1 MGFTLRR
8 RLRHLAAATTAIA
21 LTMTGLAACSSS
33 SGPAD
38 NPSASGPTTIS
49 WWSWNPDDTSAPA
62 WIKSFEAAHPDIK
75 VDHRFIQYSDYVN
88 AVRLAATSNSGPDV
102 FGLQV
107 GALTTQFAPVTTD
120 LAPLAEKAI
129 GPDWKDKLLQTE
141 QLQVD
146 GRQVGLPWMI
156 TGGGLLWYNK
166 TLLDKVGAQPP
177 TTLQEWKTAC
187 AKVEAAGTTCFVQG
201 AKDDWQNID
210 VYQSI
215 INQLSPGSFYT
226 AVKGETP
233 FDNPDSVR
241 AFDVWKSLF
250 DEGIVQKGALGMTV
264 YPDAN
269 DEFNK
274 GKAAMI
280 ALGTWQDSNMTK
292 TSLKTSAETYGDQI
306 TKQVFLPVPF
316 PDVVGGAQETGRLF
330 GGPDVGWAISAK
342 SEKKDA
348 AFTLVQWL
356 TSSEEAQKQMAMS
369 TQTPA
374 LKSVPVD
381 DSDLVNPDLMK
392 PVLAEQASQINNL
405 VGPRQI
411 PNADVQTALGQALS
425 SVASGQM
432 TSAEASA
439 SVQQAIDAAK

>member
-1 MGFTLRR
+1 MSLTLRR
-8 RLRHLAAATTAIA
+8 PLRTLAAATTAIA
-21 LTMTGLAACSSS
+21 LSLMGLAACSSS

-38 NPSASGPTTIS
+38 NPASSGPTTIS
-49 WWSWNPDDTSAPA
+49 WWSWNPDDTNSPA
-62 WIKSFEAAHPDIK
+62 WIDSFEAEHPNIK
-75 VDHRFIQYSDYVN
+75 VEHRFIQYSDYVN

-107 GALTTQFAPVTTD
+107 GALTTQFAPVTAD
-120 LAPLAEKAI
+120 LAPLAEKNI
-129 GPDWKDKLLQTE
+129 GADWKDKLLQTE
-141 QLQVD
+141 QLEVD
-146 GRQVGLPWMI
+146 GKQVGLPWMI

-166 TLLDKVGAQPP
+166 TLLDKVGVKPP
-177 TTLQEWKTAC
+177 STLEEWKSTC
-187 AKVEAAGTTCFVQG
+187 QKVEAADLTCFVQG
-201 AKDDWQNID
+201 AKDDWVNID

-215 INQLSPGSFYT
+215 INQISPGSFYT

-250 DEGIVQKGALGMTV
+250 DEGIVQKGALGMTE

-280 ALGTWQDSNMTK
+280 ALGTWQDSNMT
-292 TSLKTSAETYGDQI
+292 TSSLKTSAETYGDQI

-316 PDVVGGAQETGRLF
+316 PDVVGGAKETGRLF

-348 AFTLVQWL
+348 AFTFVQWL
-356 TSSEEAQKQMAMS
+356 TSSEKAQQQMAKS

-381 DSDLVNPDLMK
+381 VSDLVDPELMK
-392 PVLAEQASQINNL
+392 PVLAEQAAQINNL
-405 VGPRQI
+405 IGPRQI

-432 TSAEASA
+432 TSAEAAA
-439 SVQQAIDAAK
+439 SVQQAVDSAQ

>member
-1 MGFTLRR
+1 MSPTWRRPLRR
-8 RLRHLAAATTAIA
+8 LAATTTA
-21 LTMTGLAACSSS
+21 LALSMVAVAACSSS
-33 SGPAD
+33 PAPAD
-38 NPSASGPTTIS
+38 APASSGPTTIS

-62 WIKSFEAAHPDIK
+62 WIKSFEAEHPEIK

-88 AVRLAATSNSGPDV
+88 AVRLAATSGSGPDV

-107 GALTTQFAPVTTD
+107 GALTTQFAPVTAD
-120 LAPLAEKAI
+120 LAPLAEKNI
-129 GPDWKDKLLQTE
+129 GPDWKDKLLQSD

-146 GRQVGLPWMI
+146 GKQVGLPWMI

-166 TLLDKVGAQPP
+166 TLLDKVGVKPP
-177 TTLQEWKTAC
+177 TTLEEWKSSC
-187 AKVEAAGTTCFVQG
+187 KKVEAAGTTCFVQG

-215 INQLSPGSFYT
+215 LNQISPGSFYT

-233 FDNPDSVR
+233 FNNPDSVR

-250 DEGIVQKGALGMTV
+250 DDGIVQKGALGSTV

-269 DEFNK
+269 DQFNK

-292 TSLKTSAETYGDQI
+292 TALKTAAGTYGEQI

-316 PDVVGGAQETGRLF
+316 PDVVGGAKESGRLF
-330 GGPDVGWAISAK
+330 GGPDVGWAVSAK

-356 TSSEEAQKQMAMS
+356 TTSETAQRQMAKS

-381 DSDLVNPDLMK
+381 DSDLVDPTLMK
-392 PVLAEQASQINNL
+392 PVLAEQATQINNL
-405 VGPRQI
+405 IGARQI

-425 SVASGQM
+425 GVASGQLS
-432 TSAEASA
+432 SAEAAA
-439 SVQQAIDAAK
+439 SVQQAVDAAK

>member
-1 MGFTLRR
+1 MALTWRRPLRTL
-8 RLRHLAAATTAIA
+8 AATTTAIV
-21 LTMTGLAACSSS
+21 LTLTGLAACSSS
-33 SGPAD
+33 SGSPDPAA
-38 NPSASGPTTIS
+38 SSGPTTIS
-49 WWSWNPDDTSAPA
+49 WWSWNPDDTSSPA
-62 WIKSFEAAHPDIK
+62 WIESFEAEHPEIK
-75 VDHRFIQYSDYVN
+75 VQHRFIQYTDYVN

-107 GALTTQFAPVTTD
+107 GALTTQFAPVTAD
-120 LAPLAEKAI
+120 LAPLAEKNI
-129 GPDWKDKLLQTE
+129 GPDWKDKLLQSD

-146 GRQVGLPWMI
+146 GKQVGLPWMI

-166 TLLDKVGAQPP
+166 TLLDKVGAKPP
-177 TTLQEWKTAC
+177 TTLDEWKSTC
-187 AKVEAAGTTCFVQG
+187 QKIEATGVTCFVQG

-215 INQLSPGSFYT
+215 INQISPGSFYT

-241 AFDVWKSLF
+241 AFDIWKSLF
-250 DEGIVQKGALGMTV
+250 DDGIVQKGALGTTV

-292 TSLKTSAETYGDQI
+292 TSLKTSAKTYGDQI

-316 PDVVGGAQETGRLF
+316 PDVVGGAQESGRLF
-330 GGPDVGWAISAK
+330 GGPDVGWAVSAK

-356 TSSEEAQKQMAMS
+356 TSSETAQKQMAMS

-381 DSDLVNPDLMK
+381 DSDLVDPALMK
-392 PVLAEQASQINNL
+392 PVLTEQASQINNL
-405 VGPRQI
+405 IGPRQI

-425 SVASGQM
+425 GVASGQL
-432 TSAEASA
+432 TSAKAA
-439 SVQQAIDAAK
+439 TSVQQAIDAAK